1 MTSYMPWPMPK
12 PPEIKEFDKAKVV
25 AENRRARFDYF
36 VEERFEAGI
45 ELRGTEVKALRTGE
59 GSIAEAY
66 AMVEGEE
73 VWLINSHIPQYGAG
87 SWMNHEPRRRRKLL
101 LRTREIDKLQGA
113 ITRQGLTLVPLS
125 VYFNTRGKAKVELAL
140 AKGKK
145 AHDKRETIKERDWKR
160 EQGRLLRQHG

>member
-1 MTSYMPWPMPK
+1 LSK
-12 PPEIKEFDKAKVV
+12 PIPVKEFDKAKVV

-45 ELRGTEVKALRTGE
+45 ELQGTEVKALRTGE
-59 GSIAEAY
+59 GSIAESY
-66 AMVEGEE
+66 ALIEGEE

-101 LRTREIDKLQGA
+101 LRAKEIGKLHGA

-125 VYFNTRGKAKVELAL
+125 IYFNTRGRAKIELAL

>member
-1 MTSYMPWPMPK
+1 MSK
-12 PPEIKEFDKAKVV
+12 PPTVHEFDKAKVV

-45 ELRGTEVKALRTGE
+45 ELKGTEVKALRTGE

-66 AMVEGEE
+66 ALVEGEE

-101 LRTREIDKLQGA
+101 LRGKEIDKLHGS

-125 VYFNTRGKAKVELAL
+125 LYFNARGKAKVELAL
-140 AKGKK
+140 ARGKK
-145 AHDKRETIKERDWKR
+145 VHDKRATVKERDWKR
-160 EQGRLLRQHG
+160 EQQRLLRRSV

>member
-1 MTSYMPWPMPK
+1 MSK
-12 PPEIKEFDKAKVV
+12 PGAIKEFDKAKVV

-45 ELRGTEVKALRTGE
+45 ELQGTEVKALRTGE
-59 GSIAEAY
+59 GSIAESY
-66 AMVEGEE
+66 ALVEGEE

-101 LRTREIDKLQGA
+101 LRAKEIGKVQGA

-125 VYFNTRGKAKVELAL
+125 IYFNTRGRAKIELAL

-160 EQGRLLRQHG
+160 EQGRLLRHHG